1 MPEQSEDQ
9 GGVWIVADHMG
20 DSDNI
25 VVFPTE
31 LEALRFVNSADNY
44 AMNRARFLRFG
55 ENLHDLNY
63 PPKGV
68 TA

>member
-1 MPEQSEDQ
+1 MPEQNKD
-9 GGVWIVADHMG
+9 GVWIVADHMG

-31 LEALRFVNSADNY
+31 LEALRFVNSPDNY

-55 ENLHDLNY
+55 ESLHDLNY
-63 PPKGV
+63 PPKDRSV
-68 TA
+68 E

>member
-1 MPEQSEDQ
+1 VTEQTEDQ
-9 GGVWIVADHMG
+9 AGVWIVADAMG
-20 DSDNI
+20 NDDNI

-31 LEALRFVNSADNY
+31 LEALRFVNGPDNY

-55 ENLHDLNY
+55 ESLHDLNY
-63 PPKGV
+63 PRKDR